1 MAFKNH
7 DDAVK
12 QKISFA
18 GNNVKSMRNSVEASL
33 KKLRTSYVDVLYV
46 HWWEYEVSI
55 EEVMSGLQNLVV
67 QGKVLYLVCLV
78 CMNSCLFHQLSLA
91 LEKLT
96 REFPILQHGSFPKQ
110 TNMPGCPVKLHS
122 PFIKELG
129 QSYNATLN
137 AK

>member
-1 MAFKNH
+1 MAFKNY

-55 EEVMSGLQNLVV
+55 EEVMSGLHNLVV

-78 CMNSCLFHQLSLA
+78 CMNFLFVSSIEA
-91 LEKLT
+91 RARKT
-96 REFPILQHGSFPKQ
+96 R
-110 TNMPGCPVKLHS
+110 
-122 PFIKELG
+122 
-129 QSYNATLN
+129 
-137 AK
+137 